1 MGSNFRV
8 QFRKGIRIVDVHG
21 VFILHWHSFCK
32 RGRRNID
39 PEIASGICLLHRFT
53 WIPKA
58 LVKIPCAMKE
68 TCCFLERKAALK
80 EQCWQLV
87 FPCWELL
94 VLVIVLVTHLQRRT
108 T

>member
-1 MGSNFRV
+1 M
-8 QFRKGIRIVDVHG
+8 
-21 VFILHWHSFCK
+21 VFLSYSGTRSVKEVGEILIPKSPVVSAYCTV
-32 RGRRNID
+32 
-39 PEIASGICLLHRFT
+39 LQ
-53 WIPKA
+53 WIPKTSA
-58 LVKIPCAMKE
+58 KIPCAMKE
-68 TCCFLERKAALK
+68 TSCFLERKAALK